1 MQKYDTND
9 MLQIPMEMRKE
20 VNEKIIYLITNHLT
34 DEYGITQSDVF
45 NSYTGDGGLHG
56 LEQRNLKIFMLIQ
69 KQRKGLS
76 RGNFLPLLQ
85 FVSF

>member
-56 LEQRNLKIFMLIQ
+56 LEQRNFK
-69 KQRKGLS
+69 
-76 RGNFLPLLQ
+76 NFHAYTEAKKRI
-85 FVSF
+85 